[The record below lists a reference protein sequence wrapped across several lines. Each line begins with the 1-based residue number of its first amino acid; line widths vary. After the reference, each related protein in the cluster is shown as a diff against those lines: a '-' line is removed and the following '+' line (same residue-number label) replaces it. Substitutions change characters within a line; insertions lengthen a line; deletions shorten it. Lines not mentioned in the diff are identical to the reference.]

1 MCFYLIKYDVIVI
14 GSGLAGL
21 TASLKLAKS
30 GKKVALFE
38 KHSIPGGYATNFVRK
53 GKDGN
58 LYTFDVSIHSLSG
71 MNRGCPTENY

>member
-14 GSGLAGL
+14 ASGLAGL

-38 KHSIPGGYATNFVRK
+38 KHSIPGVMQQI
-53 GKDGN
+53 
-58 LYTFDVSIHSLSG
+58 LYEKEKMEISTHLMYLFTL
-71 MNRGCPTENY
+71 